1 MGLAQVNA
9 STVPAR
15 LISVEPQQYCSC
27 SAVVTIGDESYSSFS
42 FGFVRKGKPIL
53 FRERGPFP
61 VTPCDEYCC
70 NIVGFD
76 SNPFEQV
83 QEEIPTLT
91 KEEYDAAVKELE
103 DTYNNWGRCVD
114 CN

>member
-1 MGLAQVNA
+1 MSLAQVNA
-9 STVPAR
+9 STVPTR
-15 LISVEPQQYCSC
+15 SISVEPQEYCSC
-27 SAVVTIGDESYSSFS
+27 SAVVTVGDESYSSFS
-42 FGFVRKGKPIL
+42 FGFVRNGKPIL

-61 VTPCDEYCC
+61 VIPGDEYCC

-76 SNPFEQV
+76 SNPFEEV

-91 KEEYDAAVKELE
+91 KEEYDAIVRELE
-103 DTYNNWGRCVD
+103 NTYDGWGRCAD

>member
-1 MGLAQVNA
+1 MGLAQVNV
-9 STVPAR
+9 STVPTR

-42 FGFVRKGKPIL
+42 FGFVKKGDPIL
-53 FRERGPFP
+53 LWNRGQSP
-61 VTPCDEYCC
+61 VSPYEYGC
-70 NIVGFD
+70 NIVGFE

-83 QEEIPTLT
+83 QEEIPTIT
-91 KEEYDAAVKELE
+91 KEEYDAVVTELE